1 MSIYDERLYQQ
12 KAVLEKMIQEGL
24 SAKQIA
30 KELHISYKLVNLWL
44 VNHGLVTRTPEMQF
58 P

>member
-1 MSIYDERLYQQ
+1 MSIYDERTYQQ
-12 KAVLEKMIQEGL
+12 KAVLEKMIEAGL

-30 KELHISYKLVNLWL
+30 KTLHISYKLVNLWL
-44 VNHGLVTRTPEMQF
+44 VRHGLVTRTPEMLF

>member
-1 MSIYDERLYQQ
+1 MSFYDEKAYQD
-12 KAVLEKMIQEGL
+12 KNVLENMLLQGL

-30 KELHISYKLVNLWL
+30 KQLHISYKLVNLWL
-44 VNHGLVTRTPEMQF
+44 VKHNLVTRNSEMQF

>member
-1 MSIYDERLYQQ
+1 MSIYDEKLYQQ

-24 SAKQIA
+24 SAKQIS
-30 KELHISYKLVNLWL
+30 KELHVSYKLINLWL
-44 VNHGLVTRTPEMQF
+44 VKHGLAVRTPEMKF

>member
-1 MSIYDERLYQQ
+1 MSFYDERTYQD
-12 KAVLEKMIQEGL
+12 KNVLENMLLQGL

-30 KELHISYKLVNLWL
+30 KELHVSYKLINLWL
-44 VNHGLVTRTPEMQF
+44 VKHNLVIRNSEMTF

>member
-1 MSIYDERLYQQ
+1 MSIYDERTYQQ

-30 KELHISYKLVNLWL
+30 KILHISYKLVNVWL
-44 VNHGLVTRTPEMQF
+44 VKHDLVTRTPEMKF

>member
-1 MSIYDERLYQQ
+1 MSFYDEKAYQD
-12 KAVLEKMIQEGL
+12 KNVLENMLLQGL

-44 VNHGLVTRTPEMQF
+44 VKHNLITRTPEMSF